1 MPGNLKAAN
10 SYTGNANAFAT
21 LYIHIGTES
30 EEIKI
35 AMTNKKC
42 RQHNFTIKK
51 TAAATT
57 NYCYASSMSIEEV
70 YAVLSYCH
78 GLKSSHNNNTKKH
91 RTTNRKHKDNKA
103 HDMLAVQ
110 DILSPHL

>member
-51 TAAATT
+51 KQQQQQIIAMRRP
-57 NYCYASSMSIEEV
+57 C
-70 YAVLSYCH
+70 
-78 GLKSSHNNNTKKH
+78 
-91 RTTNRKHKDNKA
+91 R
-103 HDMLAVQ
+103 
-110 DILSPHL
+110 